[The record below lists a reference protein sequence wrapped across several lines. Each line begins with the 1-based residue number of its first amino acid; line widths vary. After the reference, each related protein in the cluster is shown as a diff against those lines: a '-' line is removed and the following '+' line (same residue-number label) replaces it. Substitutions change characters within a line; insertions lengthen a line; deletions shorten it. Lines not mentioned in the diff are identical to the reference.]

1 MVVGIERSNAM
12 SDWVWRVEN
21 DDGFGP
27 YSNRATWSETRPILC
42 SHQGDYVNHPTPYTD
57 SEIGRIP
64 EPQESCGFISEEQ
77 MRQWFTED
85 ELKKLAELGFQVKQ
99 VQGTITA
106 IGKKQVLFI
115 KS

>member
-1 MVVGIERSNAM
+1 
-12 SDWVWRVEN
+12 
-21 DDGFGP
+21 
-27 YSNRATWSETRPILC
+27 
-42 SHQGDYVNHPTPYTD
+42 
-57 SEIGRIP
+57 
-64 EPQESCGFISEEQ
+64 
-77 MRQWFTED
+77 MRQWFIED